1 MVGSVQATGA
11 SALAGVLLA
20 LGTISCQFPGYHV
33 GADSS
38 DKGGVSAGGVATI
51 AGGGGSAGTAGAAG
65 MATGGVAGQGD
76 NFPEPVGMTLGAETG
91 KAFFGASA
99 GGAAGDAFADAC
111 PVNQVL
117 VGLEGTTGN
126 PKDVVH
132 SVSGR
137 CGEVSVEKRA
147 DGGGYDV
154 HINPNVLLPER
165 GEPTPTVQ
173 VANCPT
179 DQAMTGF
186 SGRAGSV
193 IDAIQIRCASF
204 RIVGSAPSFELLV
217 YGEGSAGWIGGLGGP
232 TFDVTECPPNELAF
246 GQYVRVGGL
255 PSGFGVLCAVPSL
268 ALE

>member
-1 MVGSVQATGA
+1 
-11 SALAGVLLA
+11 
-20 LGTISCQFPGYHV
+20 
-33 GADSS
+33 
-38 DKGGVSAGGVATI
+38 
-51 AGGGGSAGTAGAAG
+51 

-91 KAFFGASA
+91 KAFFGAAA
-99 GGAAGDAFADAC
+99 GGDAFADAC

-147 DGGGYDV
+147 DGSGYDV
-154 HINPNVLLPER
+154 HINPSVLLPER

-173 VANCPT
+173 GANCPA

-193 IDAIQIRCASF
+193 IDALQIRCASV
-204 RIVGSAPSFELLV
+204 RIVGSAPNFELLV
-217 YGEGSAGWIGGLGGP
+217 HGAASAGSIGGLGGP
-232 TFDVTECPPNELAF
+232 TFDVTECAPNQLAF
-246 GQYVRVGGL
+246 GQYVHVKGL
-255 PSGFGVLCAVPSL
+255 PSGFGLLCAVPSL